1 MPLLRVAFIYKNKN
15 SALFYLAIFFSI
27 VHVLANLNVVMFVV
41 QVAVLLQL
49 QVQLAT
55 KLEETLAGLTSLQ
68 SRILDEE
75 LIRWKREQQLAGNG
89 AKFNSNLDRI
99 QEW

>member
-15 SALFYLAIFFSI
+15 SALFYLAIFSI
-27 VHVLANLNVVMFVV
+27 VHVLANLNVVLFVV

>member
-15 SALFYLAIFFSI
+15 SALFYLAIFSI

>member
-1 MPLLRVAFIYKNKN
+1 MPLLCVAFIYKNTN
-15 SALFYLAIFFSI
+15 SVLFYLAIFFSI
-27 VHVLANLNVVMFVV
+27 VYVLANLNVVMFVV

>member
-1 MPLLRVAFIYKNKN
+1 MPLLQVAFIYKNTN
-15 SALFYLAIFFSI
+15 SVLFYLAILFSI